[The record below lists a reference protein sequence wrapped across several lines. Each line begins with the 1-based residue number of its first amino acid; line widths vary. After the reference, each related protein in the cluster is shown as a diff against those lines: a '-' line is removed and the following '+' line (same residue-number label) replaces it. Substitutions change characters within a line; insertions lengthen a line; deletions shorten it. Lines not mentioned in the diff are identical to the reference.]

1 MLEKIIDVLKILLDK
16 HLIPALCS
24 IVVTAILFY
33 ITPTSNP
40 ILLKLGRS
48 FFIFVIFVIVFLII
62 KFIMFCFNNVKYSIE
77 KYQYQKNKQR
87 NKIAEYFDLLD
98 SLEPWKFSLIEY
110 LLENENENITTYKGI
125 FEYEYD
131 LHFFINLKETILKQN
146 ISSVDPRNLKNKY
159 KFQKEDYVVQIKLNE
174 QVYSDS
180 KHIKNKYGKISRF

>member
-110 LLENENENITTYKGI
+110 LLENENITTYKGI

-174 QVYSDS
+174 QVYSDL